1 MEYKVKAGV
10 SNLVSLHIQIKDR
23 GAGSVD
29 KELPC
34 KPENQQ
40 SDPRTHGIPR
50 WVWHPALCNSGSG
63 EVEPGDSEQAE

>member
-10 SNLVSLHIQIKDR
+10 SKLVSLHVQIKDQ
-23 GAGSVD
+23 GD

-40 SDPRTHGIPR
+40 SDPRTPGIPR
-50 WVWHPALCNSGSG
+50 WVWHPAPCNSGSG